1 MVNWYA
7 VAEDDRWTVFDAG
20 TLGYWPQLDAHTV
33 YVGHGEPWS
42 DGVRS
47 AVERV
52 RAVGPT

>member
-1 MVNWYA
+1 VGGAEAVHPDRAAAAVSRLGTWMVN
-7 VAEDDRWTVFDAG
+7 
-20 TLGYWPQLDAHTV
+20 L
-33 YVGHGEPWS
+33 YVGHGEPWP